1 MIYCAAMR
9 RYSPRDWVILV
20 LIGLAVLYW
29 LDPGILR
36 QTSRIENLISDL
48 LVRLFILAVS
58 ITVHEFGHA
67 GVAYALGD
75 PTPKFQ
81 GRVSLN
87 PLRHLDPL
95 GTLMIMFGPFGWGK
109 PVQWNPGNVSKT
121 NIRLALIAVSLA
133 GIAMN
138 LLLAS
143 VLYNLAQSS
152 AFSLPR
158 DAERVANQLI
168 RLNIGLAAFNIL
180 PIPPLDGYNF
190 WLGVLPP
197 SLARFLWPLNQYGFL
212 ILILL
217 VMLPSFGGPDL
228 LSLIIGPVLRF
239 FASLVT
245 GAF

>member
-1 MIYCAAMR
+1 MR

-29 LDPGILR
+29 LDPGIFR
-36 QTSRIENLISDL
+36 RASRIEDVVSDL
-48 LVRLFILAVS
+48 LVRLLVLAVS

-67 GVAYALGD
+67 AVAYALGD

-95 GTLMIMFGPFGWGK
+95 GTLMIMFGPLGWGK

-143 VLYNLAQSS
+143 VLYNLAQWLNI
-152 AFSLPR
+152 SLPR
-158 DAERVANQLI
+158 DAERIVTQLV
-168 RLNIGLAAFNIL
+168 RLTIGLAAFNIL

-197 SLARFLWPLNQYGFL
+197 GLARFLWPLNQYGFL

-217 VMLPSFGGPDL
+217 VMLPRFGGPGL
-228 LSLIIGPVLRF
+228 LSLLIGPVVRLF
-239 FASLVT
+239 TSLVT